1 MFMIDKMPDGK
12 PAVRRSARGKM
23 NKFDRRERMLAELE
37 TVGAIRIV
45 EQADLYGVT
54 PETIRR
60 DIETLSN
67 EGKLVRTYGGAILSS
82 IAHEPSAN
90 ARTNVHTTERKIIAI
105 EAAELVEYMS
115 VIMVDGG
122 STTSF
127 FANELAT
134 RYSNQPGLALTVIT
148 NSYDVARALARCA
161 AIRIIMCPGDFDARE
176 NAVFGTRTI
185 EFLGEF
191 SANAAVFSA
200 GGVSEEGVMDV
211 HSDAAW
217 VKRAMIKQADRSI
230 LMVNDAKI
238 GVRQLERVCG
248 LSAIDEF
255 VCNSQPPKQFG
266 KALKADGVSVRV
278 APN

>member
-1 MFMIDKMPDGK
+1 MKK
-12 PAVRRSARGKM
+12 LHRH
-23 NKFDRRERMLAELE
+23 EQMLVDLAK
-37 TVGAIRIV
+37 VGAIRIV
-45 EQADLYGVT
+45 EQAYLYGVT

-82 IAHEPSAN
+82 IADEPSAN
-90 ARTNVHTTERKIIAI
+90 ARTKLHTTERKIIAI
-105 EAAELVEYMS
+105 EAAKLVKHMS

-127 FANELAT
+127 FANQLAM
-134 RYSNQPGLALTVIT
+134 RYFNQTGFALTVIT
-148 NSYDVARALARCA
+148 NSYDVARALAESA

-176 NAVFGTRTI
+176 NAVFGARTN
-185 EFLGEF
+185 EFLRGY
-191 SANAAVFSA
+191 SASAAVFSA

-211 HSDAAW
+211 NSDAAW

-238 GVRQLERVCG
+238 GVRQLERVGG
-248 LSAIDEF
+248 LSIIDQL
-255 VCNSQPPKQFG
+255 VCNSPPPKRFG

-278 APN
+278 AQN

>member
-1 MFMIDKMPDGK
+1 MKK
-12 PAVRRSARGKM
+12 LHRH
-23 NKFDRRERMLAELE
+23 EQMLVDLAK
-37 TVGAIRIV
+37 VGAIRIV

-82 IAHEPSAN
+82 IADEPSAN
-90 ARTNVHTTERKIIAI
+90 ARTKLHTTERKIIAI
-105 EAAELVEYMS
+105 EAAELVKHMS

-127 FANELAT
+127 FANQLT
-134 RYSNQPGLALTVIT
+134 MRYFNQTGFALTVIT
-148 NSYDVARALARCA
+148 NSYDVARALAKSA

-176 NAVFGTRTI
+176 NAVFGARTI
-185 EFLGEF
+185 EFLRGY
-191 SANAAVFSA
+191 SASAAVFSA

-211 HSDAAW
+211 NSDAAW

-238 GVRQLERVCG
+238 GVRQLERVGG
-248 LSAIDEF
+248 LSIIDQL
-255 VCNSQPPKQFG
+255 VCNSPPPKRFG

-278 APN
+278 AQN